1 MLKKKF
7 YLVFYLAAIIFILFF
22 TLNGNKF
29 YTIKE
34 KDIEDKNKISLEKEN
49 FNNYSLKLKEDIN
62 YNKLYVYKSKNDEFY
77 VFIYSKSFIFDRYN
91 LDDKFSTR
99 ENYINALI
107 SNFRYNNTVKIDLDK
122 EPVKVDVKSNKNYDT
137 RNNLIKYFVIFI
149 LIFYLGYRKDKR
161 KNLSTNL

>member
-34 KDIEDKNKISLEKEN
+34 KDIEIKNKISLEKEN

-77 VFIYSKSFIFDRYN
+77 IFIYSKSIFFDRYN
-91 LDDKFSTR
+91 LDDDFMTKDKSINR
-99 ENYINALI
+99 VASNYKYKNFIN
-107 SNFRYNNTVKIDLDK
+107 IDLENDPLK
-122 EPVKVDVKSNKNYDT
+122 IDVKSEKNEDR
-137 RNNLIKYFVIFI
+137 RNTLIKYFVVVI
-149 LIFYLGYRKDKR
+149 LIAFLGYRRNKR
-161 KNLSTNL
+161 ENLKK

>member
-77 VFIYSKSFIFDRYN
+77 VFIYSKSIFFERYN
-91 LDDKFSTR
+91 LDDDFMTNDKS
-99 ENYINALI
+99 I
-107 SNFRYNNTVKIDLDK
+107 NTVASNYKYKNFINIDLEKDPLK
-122 EPVKVDVKSNKNYDT
+122 IDVKSEKNEDRKNT
-137 RNNLIKYFVIFI
+137 LIKYLVVVIVIAF
-149 LIFYLGYRKDKR
+149 LGYRRNKKENF
-161 KNLSTNL
+161 KK

>member
-34 KDIEDKNKISLEKEN
+34 KDIENKNKISLEKEN

-62 YNKLYVYKSKNDEFY
+62 YNKLYVYELKNDEFY
-77 VFIYSKSFIFDRYN
+77 VFIYSKSIFFDRYN
-91 LDDKFSTR
+91 LDDDFMTNDKSINR
-99 ENYINALI
+99 VASNYKYKNFIN
-107 SNFRYNNTVKIDLDK
+107 IDLEKDPLK
-122 EPVKVDVKSNKNYDT
+122 IDVKSEKNEDRKNT
-137 RNNLIKYFVIFI
+137 LIKYLVVVIVIAF
-149 LIFYLGYRKDKR
+149 LGYRRNKR
-161 KNLSTNL
+161 ENFKK

>member
-34 KDIEDKNKISLEKEN
+34 KDIENKNKISLEKEN

-77 VFIYSKSFIFDRYN
+77 VFIYSKSIFFERYN
-91 LDDKFSTR
+91 LDDDFMTKDKS
-99 ENYINALI
+99 I
-107 SNFRYNNTVKIDLDK
+107 NTVASNYKYKNLLNIDLEKDPLK
-122 EPVKVDVKSNKNYDT
+122 IDVKSEKNEDRKNT
-137 RNNLIKYFVIFI
+137 LIKYLVVVIVIAF
-149 LIFYLGYRKDKR
+149 LGYRRNKR
-161 KNLSTNL
+161 ENFKK

>member
-34 KDIEDKNKISLEKEN
+34 KDIENKNKISLEKEN

-62 YNKLYVYKSKNDEFY
+62 YNKLYV
-77 VFIYSKSFIFDRYN
+77 
-91 LDDKFSTR
+91 
-99 ENYINALI
+99 
-107 SNFRYNNTVKIDLDK
+107 
-122 EPVKVDVKSNKNYDT
+122 
-137 RNNLIKYFVIFI
+137 
-149 LIFYLGYRKDKR
+149 
-161 KNLSTNL
+161 

>member
-77 VFIYSKSFIFDRYN
+77 VFIYSKSIFFDRYN
-91 LDDKFSTR
+91 LDDDFITR
-99 ENYINALI
+99 DKSINRVASNYKYKNFIN
-107 SNFRYNNTVKIDLDK
+107 IDLEKDPLK
-122 EPVKVDVKSNKNYDT
+122 IDVKSEKNDDT
-137 RNNLIKYFVIFI
+137 RNTLIKYLVVVLVIAF
-149 LIFYLGYRKDKR
+149 LGYRRSKR
-161 KNLSTNL
+161 ESFKK

>member
-34 KDIEDKNKISLEKEN
+34 KDIENKNKISLEKEN

-77 VFIYSKSFIFDRYN
+77 VFIYSKSIFFDRYN
-91 LDDKFSTR
+91 LDDDFMTKDKS
-99 ENYINALI
+99 I
-107 SNFRYNNTVKIDLDK
+107 NTVASNYKYKNLLNIDLEKDPLK
-122 EPVKVDVKSNKNYDT
+122 IEVKSEKNEDR
-137 RNNLIKYFVIFI
+137 RNTLIKYFVVVI
-149 LIFYLGYRKDKR
+149 LIAFLGYRRNKR
-161 KNLSTNL
+161 ENLKK

>member
-34 KDIEDKNKISLEKEN
+34 KDIEIKNKISLEKEN

-77 VFIYSKSFIFDRYN
+77 IFIYSKSIFFDRYN
-91 LDDKFSTR
+91 LDDDFMTKDKSINR
-99 ENYINALI
+99 VASNYKYKNFIN
-107 SNFRYNNTVKIDLDK
+107 IDLEKDPLK
-122 EPVKVDVKSNKNYDT
+122 IEVKSEKNEDR
-137 RNNLIKYFVIFI
+137 RNTLIKYFVVVI
-149 LIFYLGYRKDKR
+149 LIAFLGYRRNKR
-161 KNLSTNL
+161 ENFKK

>member
-34 KDIEDKNKISLEKEN
+34 KDIENKNKISLEKEN

-77 VFIYSKSFIFDRYN
+77 VFIYSKSIFFDRYN
-91 LDDKFSTR
+91 LDDDFMTKDKSINRVASNYKFK
-99 ENYINALI
+99 NFIN
-107 SNFRYNNTVKIDLDK
+107 IDLEKDPLK
-122 EPVKVDVKSNKNYDT
+122 IDVKSEKNEDR
-137 RNNLIKYFVIFI
+137 RNTLIKYFVVVI
-149 LIFYLGYRKDKR
+149 LIAFLGYRRNKR
-161 KNLSTNL
+161 ENLKK

>member
-34 KDIEDKNKISLEKEN
+34 KDIENNNKLSLEKEN

-62 YNKLYVYKSKNDEFY
+62 YNKLYVYKLKNDEFY
-77 VFIYSKSFIFDRYN
+77 VFIYSKSIFFDRYN
-91 LDDKFSTR
+91 LDDDFMTR
-99 ENYINALI
+99 DKSI
-107 SNFRYNNTVKIDLDK
+107 NTVASNYKYKNLLKIDLEKDPLK
-122 EPVKVDVKSNKNYDT
+122 IDVKSEKNDDT
-137 RNNLIKYFVIFI
+137 RNTLIKYLVVVIVIAF
-149 LIFYLGYRKDKR
+149 LGYRRSKR
-161 KNLSTNL
+161 ESFKK

>member
-34 KDIEDKNKISLEKEN
+34 KDIENKNKISLEKEN

-77 VFIYSKSFIFDRYN
+77 VFIYSKSIFFDRYN
-91 LDDKFSTR
+91 LDDDFMTKDKSINRVASNYKFK
-99 ENYINALI
+99 NFIN
-107 SNFRYNNTVKIDLDK
+107 IDLEKDPLK
-122 EPVKVDVKSNKNYDT
+122 IDVKSEKNEDRKNT
-137 RNNLIKYFVIFI
+137 LIKYLVVVIVIAF
-149 LIFYLGYRKDKR
+149 LGYRRNKR
-161 KNLSTNL
+161 ENFKK

>member
-34 KDIEDKNKISLEKEN
+34 KDIENKNKISLEKEN

-77 VFIYSKSFIFDRYN
+77 VFIYSKSIFFDRYN
-91 LDDKFSTR
+91 LDDDFMTKDKSINRVASNYKFK
-99 ENYINALI
+99 NFIN
-107 SNFRYNNTVKIDLDK
+107 IDLEKDPLK
-122 EPVKVDVKSNKNYDT
+122 IDVKSEKNEDRKNT
-137 RNNLIKYFVIFI
+137 LIKYFVVVV
-149 LIFYLGYRKDKR
+149 LIAFLGYRR
-161 KNLSTNL
+161 NNRENLKK

>member
-77 VFIYSKSFIFDRYN
+77 VFIYSKSIFFERYN
-91 LDDKFSTR
+91 LDDDFMTR
-99 ENYINALI
+99 DKSI
-107 SNFRYNNTVKIDLDK
+107 NTVASNYKYKNLLNIDLK
-122 EPVKVDVKSNKNYDT
+122 ENPLKIDVKSEKNEDR
-137 RNNLIKYFVIFI
+137 RNTLIKYFVVVI
-149 LIFYLGYRKDKR
+149 LIAFLGYRRNKR
-161 KNLSTNL
+161 EILKK

>member
-34 KDIEDKNKISLEKEN
+34 KDIENKNKISLEKEN

-77 VFIYSKSFIFDRYN
+77 VFIYSKSIFFDRYN
-91 LDDKFSTR
+91 LDDDFMTKDKSINR
-99 ENYINALI
+99 VASNYKYKNFIN
-107 SNFRYNNTVKIDLDK
+107 IDLEKDPLK
-122 EPVKVDVKSNKNYDT
+122 IDVKSEKNEDR
-137 RNNLIKYFVIFI
+137 RNTLIKYFVVVI
-149 LIFYLGYRKDKR
+149 LIAFLGYRRNKR
-161 KNLSTNL
+161 ENLKK

>member
-34 KDIEDKNKISLEKEN
+34 KDIENKNKISLEKEN

-77 VFIYSKSFIFDRYN
+77 VFIYSKSIFFDRYN
-91 LDDKFSTR
+91 LDDDFMTKDKSINR
-99 ENYINALI
+99 VASNYKYKNFIN
-107 SNFRYNNTVKIDLDK
+107 IDLEKDPLK
-122 EPVKVDVKSNKNYDT
+122 IEVKSEKNEDR
-137 RNNLIKYFVIFI
+137 RNTLIKYFVVVI
-149 LIFYLGYRKDKR
+149 LIAFLGYRRNKR
-161 KNLSTNL
+161 ENFKK

>member
-34 KDIEDKNKISLEKEN
+34 KDIEIKNKISLEKEN

-77 VFIYSKSFIFDRYN
+77 VFIYSKSIFFDRYN
-91 LDDKFSTR
+91 LDDDFMTKDKSINRVASNYKFK
-99 ENYINALI
+99 NFIN
-107 SNFRYNNTVKIDLDK
+107 IDLEKDPLK
-122 EPVKVDVKSNKNYDT
+122 IDVKSEKNEDRKNT
-137 RNNLIKYFVIFI
+137 LIKYLVVVIVIAF
-149 LIFYLGYRKDKR
+149 LGYRRNKR
-161 KNLSTNL
+161 ENFKK

>member
-34 KDIEDKNKISLEKEN
+34 KDIESKNKISLEKEN

-77 VFIYSKSFIFDRYN
+77 VFIYSKSIFFDRYN
-91 LDDKFSTR
+91 LDDDFMTNDKSINR
-99 ENYINALI
+99 VASNYKYKNFIN
-107 SNFRYNNTVKIDLDK
+107 IDLEKDPLK
-122 EPVKVDVKSNKNYDT
+122 IEVKSEKNEDR
-137 RNNLIKYFVIFI
+137 RNTLIKYFVVVI
-149 LIFYLGYRKDKR
+149 LIAFLGYRRNKR
-161 KNLSTNL
+161 ENFKK

>member
-62 YNKLYVYKSKNDEFY
+62 YNKLYVYKLKNDEFY
-77 VFIYSKSFIFDRYN
+77 VFIYSKSIFFDRYN
-91 LDDKFSTR
+91 LDDDFMIRDKSINTFAS
-99 ENYINALI
+99 NYKYKNFIN
-107 SNFRYNNTVKIDLDK
+107 IDLEKDPLK
-122 EPVKVDVKSNKNYDT
+122 IDVKSEKNEDR
-137 RNNLIKYFVIFI
+137 RNTLIKYFVVVV
-149 LIFYLGYRKDKR
+149 LIAFLGYRRNKR
-161 KNLSTNL
+161 ENLKK

>member
-77 VFIYSKSFIFDRYN
+77 VFIYSKSIFFERYN
-91 LDDKFSTR
+91 LDDDFMTNDKS
-99 ENYINALI
+99 I
-107 SNFRYNNTVKIDLDK
+107 NTVASNYKYKNFINIDLEKDPLK
-122 EPVKVDVKSNKNYDT
+122 IDVKSEKNED
-137 RNNLIKYFVIFI
+137 RKIPLLNI
-149 LIFYLGYRKDKR
+149 L
-161 KNLSTNL
+161 

>member
-62 YNKLYVYKSKNDEFY
+62 YNKLYVYKLKNDEFY
-77 VFIYSKSFIFDRYN
+77 VFIYSKSIFFDRYN
-91 LDDKFSTR
+91 LDDDFMTNDKS
-99 ENYINALI
+99 I
-107 SNFRYNNTVKIDLDK
+107 NTVASNYKYKNFINIDLEKDPLK
-122 EPVKVDVKSNKNYDT
+122 IDVKSEKNEDRKNT
-137 RNNLIKYFVIFI
+137 LIKYLVVVIVIAF
-149 LIFYLGYRKDKR
+149 LGYRRNKR
-161 KNLSTNL
+161 ENFKK